1 MNLWLI
7 TAGVAALL
15 LDVVHITL
23 GGREFHTPMLR
34 SGAADP
40 AKALWSV
47 VWHAT
52 TAVMALGGLSLVAA
66 GLIPDHALA
75 LAVLPIALF
84 LATAALFIFY
94 GQRRLGTLTLLP
106 QWTAFLAISALGLI
120 GLAA

>member
-1 MNLWLI
+1 VNLWLI

-23 GGREFHTPMLR
+23 GGREFHARMLR
-34 SGAADP
+34 SSAADA

-66 GLIPDHALA
+66 GMFPDQAFALA
-75 LAVLPIALF
+75 ALPIAIF
-84 LATAALFIFY
+84 LTTAALFIFY
-94 GQRRLGTLTLLP
+94 GQSRLGTLTILP